1 MLVNAIGSNRNLY
14 INKSIQ
20 SNSSVSVPY
29 VKNTNSVD
37 TVSFTGLRPEIIR
50 NQFKILLS
58 QDIWA
63 TKLAVRM
70 PEGGLEKEALLELL
84 EHRAKLDR
92 FARLNNRR
100 AEIITKI
107 SYAQHLSQT
116 DPTNPELAKILAEL
130 DKLGNIDS
138 VLSTMEKQIQEEAV
152 RNKPALDYFKNLEKL
167 EEEYSAR
174 KLIRDGQLDKF
185 WHKIVKGNI
194 NAEGQYSTPEL
205 IEIIKSGKVVK
216 AAEEVV
222 ATAPRITSKK
232 DLLAVVRADYRQL
245 LREDVNV
252 YATNNNHTPFAKH
265 AQAKIQEK
273 YDSYIKKF
281 EVSQGRL
288 DDIYKYVER
297 EFNTQVENILDVDIY
312 PLGEHWNQMVTVESS
327 LRTLR
332 RDINQLKSRL
342 KNFPDDA
349 QAKSDLAKK
358 LSELETTKKLWIL
371 GMKKSVQYEA
381 VNRGMMEKAGKIQQ
395 YDYLTG
401 ENKIIKL
408 HKEALAICEE
418 NSDELPEEMWSKI
431 LS

>member
-1 MLVNAIGSNRNLY
+1 MLVNAIGSNRDLY
-14 INKSIQ
+14 INKSRQ

-37 TVSFTGLRPEIIR
+37 TVSFTGLRPKIIR

-70 PEGGLEKEALLELL
+70 PEGSLEKEALLELL

-167 EEEYSAR
+167 EEKYSAR
-174 KLIRDGQLDKF
+174 RLIRDGQLDKF

-222 ATAPRITSKK
+222 ATGTK
-232 DLLAVVRADYRQL
+232 
-245 LREDVNV
+245 
-252 YATNNNHTPFAKH
+252 NNF
-265 AQAKIQEK
+265 
-273 YDSYIKKF
+273 
-281 EVSQGRL
+281 
-288 DDIYKYVER
+288 
-297 EFNTQVENILDVDIY
+297 
-312 PLGEHWNQMVTVESS
+312 
-327 LRTLR
+327 
-332 RDINQLKSRL
+332 
-342 KNFPDDA
+342 
-349 QAKSDLAKK
+349 
-358 LSELETTKKLWIL
+358 
-371 GMKKSVQYEA
+371 
-381 VNRGMMEKAGKIQQ
+381 
-395 YDYLTG
+395 
-401 ENKIIKL
+401 
-408 HKEALAICEE
+408 
-418 NSDELPEEMWSKI
+418 
-431 LS
+431 

>member
-1 MLVNAIGSNRNLY
+1 MLVNAIGSNRDLY
-14 INKSIQ
+14 INKSRQ

-116 DPTNPELAKILAEL
+116 DPTNPELAKTLAEL

-232 DLLAVVRADYRQL
+232 DLLAVVRSDYRQL

-252 YATNNNHTPFAKH
+252 YATNNNHTPSAKH